1 MRSHGRRN
9 RLERSLESE
18 CSVLLRATLIVK
30 AFSRGANG
38 QHRTAVLGY
47 VCTTRDLPDA
57 EHINCVRGSNVV
69 TTKSQGY

>member
-1 MRSHGRRN
+1 MAVGIGWSVRS
-9 RLERSLESE
+9 SSSVP
-18 CSVLLRATLIVK
+18 CSFARHLIVE
-30 AFSRGANG
+30 AFNRGANG